1 MQDRAAYGKS
11 RNKNPFTYHRFN
23 RISLF
28 LDGVEYFPKPVEF
41 NDDEHGIMYHTFL
54 ESIGYIND
62 GDTLIHSY
70 YKPHQVMGFDLTQDK
85 SQNQSHLNLK
95 KSGSIRLQLDLDQA
109 ATENLVLM
117 VLAYYE
123 RIIQITKDREAIII

>member
-1 MQDRAAYGKS
+1 
-11 RNKNPFTYHRFN
+11 
-23 RISLF
+23 
-28 LDGVEYFPKPVEF
+28 
-41 NDDEHGIMYHTFL
+41 
-54 ESIGYIND
+54 
-62 GDTLIHSY
+62 
-70 YKPHQVMGFDLTQDK
+70 MGFDLTQDK

-95 KSGSIRLQLDLDQA
+95 KSGSIRLKLDLDQA